1 MLPLR
6 SFRAA
11 GSGAWA
17 ARGAG
22 WAASP
27 LCAPLR
33 AAPPSPAAAAA
44 TLRTAARLVH
54 SGVLRARSGGRA
66 PVALSLPRSCGG
78 ARSSLARSPLR
89 VFLRRNASK
98 EGAEKSAPPRRL
110 CRPPVCASQPPRLIR
125 RGCAESES
133 SAVVVQQDDF
143 SDIDIARSLPTYGP
157 VATAGYSVLTGG
169 MLVFAGARIWLRLAP
184 WPAAR

>member
-1 MLPLR
+1 MCYTAFPGSKPLSEERQPSTATPRLFSVGLNDQRSASRVSFEAAAALPLEMLPLR

-44 TLRTAARLVH
+44 PLLTTARLVH

-110 CRPPVCASQPPRLIR
+110 
-125 RGCAESES
+125 
-133 SAVVVQQDDF
+133 
-143 SDIDIARSLPTYGP
+143 
-157 VATAGYSVLTGG
+157 
-169 MLVFAGARIWLRLAP
+169 
-184 WPAAR
+184 AARQCVPLSRPA

>member
-1 MLPLR
+1 MQHRIPRPEAPVRGAPAEYSPAAVLFSVGLNDQRSASRVSFEAAAALPLEMLPLR

-110 CRPPVCASQPPRLIR
+110 CRPPVCASQPP
-125 RGCAESES
+125 A
-133 SAVVVQQDDF
+133 
-143 SDIDIARSLPTYGP
+143 
-157 VATAGYSVLTGG
+157 
-169 MLVFAGARIWLRLAP
+169 
-184 WPAAR
+184 